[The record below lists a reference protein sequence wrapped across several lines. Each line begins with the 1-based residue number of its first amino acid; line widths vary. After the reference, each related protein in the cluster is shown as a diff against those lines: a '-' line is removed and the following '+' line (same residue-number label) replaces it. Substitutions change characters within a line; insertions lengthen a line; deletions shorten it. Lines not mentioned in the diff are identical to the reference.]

1 MARIPNRNQFAV
13 TRPGW
18 EAIRQT
24 LYDFVPYVAAGHTTL
39 SFFAVPQGQGTSWA
53 GGGTKSLSDTNMT
66 LAGQLPQG
74 QEFLV
79 QSIEIIA
86 MASVTNPST
95 AAAVATLATI
105 VNDQFIIRRG
115 GNLTFTVLNKV
126 YCQEA
131 PLLRFPPKTNFTI
144 EGGATS
150 QAAVADNVLRFLNA
164 NAVGR
169 PYLMEPPVKLAS
181 GMNFNITLNWP
192 EGVQAVTNVHR
203 IGIVLDGILYRQSQ

>member
-1 MARIPNRNQFAV
+1 MARIPNRNQYAV

-24 LYDFVPYVAAGHTTL
+24 LYDFQPYAAAGHTSL
-39 SFFAVPQGQGTSWA
+39 NFFAVPQGQGTSWA
-53 GGGTKSLSDTNMT
+53 GGGTKNLSDTNMT
-66 LAGQLPQG
+66 LAGQLPAG

-79 QSIEIIA
+79 QSIEIHLISTA
-86 MASVTNPST
+86 NPSL

-105 VNDQFIIRRG
+105 VNDQFIVRRG

-131 PLLRFPPKTNFTI
+131 PLMRFPPKTNFGI

-150 QAAVADNVLRFLNA
+150 QAAVADNVLRYLNA
-164 NAVGR
+164 TATGR

-181 GMNFNITLNWP
+181 SQNFGITLNWP
-192 EGVQAVTNVHR
+192 EGVQAITTIHR

>member
-24 LYDFVPYVAAGHTTL
+24 LYDFQSYAAAGHTTIN
-39 SFFAVPQGQGTSWA
+39 FFAVPQGQGTSWA
-53 GGGTKSLSDTNMT
+53 GGGTKNLSDTNMT
-66 LAGQLPQG
+66 LAGQLPAG

-79 QSIEIIA
+79 QSIELVAISTA
-86 MASVTNPST
+86 NPSVS
-95 AAAVATLATI
+95 AAVATLATI

-115 GNLTFTVLNKV
+115 GNLNFTVLNKV

-131 PLLRFPPKTNFTI
+131 PLMRFPPKTGFNI

-150 QAAVADNVLRFLNA
+150 QAAAADMVLRFLNA
-164 NAVGR
+164 NATGR
-169 PYLMEPPVKLAS
+169 PYLLEPPVKLAS
-181 GMNFNITLNWP
+181 GMNFSVSLNWP
-192 EGVQAVTNVHR
+192 EGVQAITTIHR